1 MKDFGYCDEGYARLA
16 SAIIM
21 QALKD
26 YRRLSGTEET
36 NPEKA
41 EIVDWILHGNFG
53 DITDLEL
60 WRYYRPGP
68 GGGGGAVTEGGCGQM
83 QNAVG
88 FLSQAR
94 HIDVQINSKLEELY
108 SLKAM
113 AEKVTTTYQSDMVDG
128 SRDVH
133 KREGIICKI
142 IDLQNEINSDI
153 DQLVDLKIS
162 IRQIIESLPDMEGRT
177 VLNLRYVRLLKW
189 QEVADTMGYS
199 LRRVHNFHDRAIQ
212 YLESEIE

>member
-1 MKDFGYCDEGYARLA
+1 
-16 SAIIM
+16 
-21 QALKD
+21 
-26 YRRLSGTEET
+26 
-36 NPEKA
+36 
-41 EIVDWILHGNFG
+41 
-53 DITDLEL
+53 
-60 WRYYRPGP
+60 
-68 GGGGGAVTEGGCGQM
+68 M

-142 IDLQNEINSDI
+142 IDLQNEINSNI

>member
-1 MKDFGYCDEGYARLA
+1 
-16 SAIIM
+16 
-21 QALKD
+21 
-26 YRRLSGTEET
+26 
-36 NPEKA
+36 
-41 EIVDWILHGNFG
+41 
-53 DITDLEL
+53 
-60 WRYYRPGP
+60 
-68 GGGGGAVTEGGCGQM
+68 M
-83 QNAVG
+83 QNAVE

-94 HIDVQINSKLEELY
+94 HIDVQINSKLEELH

>member
-1 MKDFGYCDEGYARLA
+1 
-16 SAIIM
+16 
-21 QALKD
+21 
-26 YRRLSGTEET
+26 
-36 NPEKA
+36 
-41 EIVDWILHGNFG
+41 
-53 DITDLEL
+53 
-60 WRYYRPGP
+60 
-68 GGGGGAVTEGGCGQM
+68 M
-83 QNAVG
+83 QNAVE

>member
-1 MKDFGYCDEGYARLA
+1 
-16 SAIIM
+16 
-21 QALKD
+21 
-26 YRRLSGTEET
+26 
-36 NPEKA
+36 
-41 EIVDWILHGNFG
+41 
-53 DITDLEL
+53 
-60 WRYYRPGP
+60 
-68 GGGGGAVTEGGCGQM
+68 M

-212 YLESEIE
+212 YLESETE

>member
-1 MKDFGYCDEGYARLA
+1 
-16 SAIIM
+16 
-21 QALKD
+21 
-26 YRRLSGTEET
+26 
-36 NPEKA
+36 
-41 EIVDWILHGNFG
+41 
-53 DITDLEL
+53 
-60 WRYYRPGP
+60 
-68 GGGGGAVTEGGCGQM
+68 M

-153 DQLVDLKIS
+153 DQLVDLKIA
-162 IRQIIESLPDMEGRT
+162 IRQIIESLPDM
-177 VLNLRYVRLLKW
+177 
-189 QEVADTMGYS
+189 
-199 LRRVHNFHDRAIQ
+199 
-212 YLESEIE
+212 

>member
-1 MKDFGYCDEGYARLA
+1 
-16 SAIIM
+16 
-21 QALKD
+21 
-26 YRRLSGTEET
+26 
-36 NPEKA
+36 
-41 EIVDWILHGNFG
+41 
-53 DITDLEL
+53 
-60 WRYYRPGP
+60 
-68 GGGGGAVTEGGCGQM
+68 M

-177 VLNLRYVRLLKW
+177 VRSLRYVRLLKW

>member
-1 MKDFGYCDEGYARLA
+1 
-16 SAIIM
+16 
-21 QALKD
+21 
-26 YRRLSGTEET
+26 
-36 NPEKA
+36 
-41 EIVDWILHGNFG
+41 
-53 DITDLEL
+53 
-60 WRYYRPGP
+60 
-68 GGGGGAVTEGGCGQM
+68 M
-83 QNAVG
+83 QNVVG

>member
-1 MKDFGYCDEGYARLA
+1 
-16 SAIIM
+16 
-21 QALKD
+21 
-26 YRRLSGTEET
+26 
-36 NPEKA
+36 
-41 EIVDWILHGNFG
+41 
-53 DITDLEL
+53 
-60 WRYYRPGP
+60 
-68 GGGGGAVTEGGCGQM
+68 M
-83 QNAVG
+83 QNAIE

-153 DQLVDLKIS
+153 DQLVDLKIA

>member
-1 MKDFGYCDEGYARLA
+1 MR
-16 SAIIM
+16 
-21 QALKD
+21 
-26 YRRLSGTEET
+26 
-36 NPEKA
+36 
-41 EIVDWILHGNFG
+41 
-53 DITDLEL
+53 
-60 WRYYRPGP
+60 
-68 GGGGGAVTEGGCGQM
+68 
-83 QNAVG
+83 NAVD

-128 SRDVH
+128 SPDVH

-177 VLNLRYVRLLKW
+177 VLSLRYVRLLKW

-199 LRRVHNFHDRAIQ
+199 LRRVHNFHDRVIQ

>member
-1 MKDFGYCDEGYARLA
+1 
-16 SAIIM
+16 
-21 QALKD
+21 
-26 YRRLSGTEET
+26 
-36 NPEKA
+36 
-41 EIVDWILHGNFG
+41 
-53 DITDLEL
+53 
-60 WRYYRPGP
+60 
-68 GGGGGAVTEGGCGQM
+68 M

-142 IDLQNEINSDI
+142 IDLQDEINSDI
-153 DQLVDLKIS
+153 DQLVDLKIA

-212 YLESEIE
+212 YLESETE

>member
-1 MKDFGYCDEGYARLA
+1 
-16 SAIIM
+16 
-21 QALKD
+21 
-26 YRRLSGTEET
+26 
-36 NPEKA
+36 
-41 EIVDWILHGNFG
+41 
-53 DITDLEL
+53 
-60 WRYYRPGP
+60 
-68 GGGGGAVTEGGCGQM
+68 M

-88 FLSQAR
+88 VLSQAR

>member
-1 MKDFGYCDEGYARLA
+1 
-16 SAIIM
+16 
-21 QALKD
+21 
-26 YRRLSGTEET
+26 
-36 NPEKA
+36 
-41 EIVDWILHGNFG
+41 
-53 DITDLEL
+53 
-60 WRYYRPGP
+60 
-68 GGGGGAVTEGGCGQM
+68 M
-83 QNAVG
+83 QNAIE

-153 DQLVDLKIS
+153 DQLVDLKIA

-199 LRRVHNFHDRAIQ
+199 LRRVHNFHDRAIAF
-212 YLESEIE
+212 LEEKYSDENGVAV

>member
-1 MKDFGYCDEGYARLA
+1 
-16 SAIIM
+16 
-21 QALKD
+21 
-26 YRRLSGTEET
+26 
-36 NPEKA
+36 
-41 EIVDWILHGNFG
+41 
-53 DITDLEL
+53 
-60 WRYYRPGP
+60 
-68 GGGGGAVTEGGCGQM
+68 M
-83 QNAVG
+83 QNAVE

-94 HIDVQINSKLEELY
+94 HIDVQINSKLEELH

-153 DQLVDLKIS
+153 DQLVDLKIA

>member
-1 MKDFGYCDEGYARLA
+1 
-16 SAIIM
+16 
-21 QALKD
+21 
-26 YRRLSGTEET
+26 
-36 NPEKA
+36 
-41 EIVDWILHGNFG
+41 
-53 DITDLEL
+53 
-60 WRYYRPGP
+60 
-68 GGGGGAVTEGGCGQM
+68 M
-83 QNAVG
+83 QNAVE

-153 DQLVDLKIS
+153 DQLVDLKIA

>member
-1 MKDFGYCDEGYARLA
+1 
-16 SAIIM
+16 
-21 QALKD
+21 
-26 YRRLSGTEET
+26 
-36 NPEKA
+36 
-41 EIVDWILHGNFG
+41 
-53 DITDLEL
+53 
-60 WRYYRPGP
+60 
-68 GGGGGAVTEGGCGQM
+68 M
-83 QNAVG
+83 QNAIE

-94 HIDVQINSKLEELY
+94 HIDVQINSKLEELH

-153 DQLVDLKIS
+153 DQLVDLKIA

>member
-1 MKDFGYCDEGYARLA
+1 
-16 SAIIM
+16 
-21 QALKD
+21 
-26 YRRLSGTEET
+26 
-36 NPEKA
+36 
-41 EIVDWILHGNFG
+41 
-53 DITDLEL
+53 
-60 WRYYRPGP
+60 
-68 GGGGGAVTEGGCGQM
+68 M
-83 QNAVG
+83 QNAVE

-94 HIDVQINSKLEELY
+94 HIDVQINNKLEELSY
-108 SLKAM
+108 LKAL
-113 AEKVTTTYQSDMVDG
+113 AEKVTTTYRSDMVDG

-133 KREGIICKI
+133 KREEIICKI
-142 IDLQNEINSDI
+142 ITLQNEINLDI

-162 IRQIIESLPDMEGRT
+162 IRQIIESLPDMEGRI

>member
-1 MKDFGYCDEGYARLA
+1 
-16 SAIIM
+16 
-21 QALKD
+21 
-26 YRRLSGTEET
+26 
-36 NPEKA
+36 
-41 EIVDWILHGNFG
+41 
-53 DITDLEL
+53 
-60 WRYYRPGP
+60 
-68 GGGGGAVTEGGCGQM
+68 M

-153 DQLVDLKIS
+153 DQLVDLKIA

-212 YLESEIE
+212 YLESETE